1 MSVCAWA
8 QQPNIKANRL
18 IHEKSPYL
26 LQHAYNPVDWYSW
39 QQEAFD
45 KAKKEDKPI
54 FLSIGYSTCHWCH
67 VMEEE
72 SYSDLRI
79 AKILND
85 NFIAIKVDREE
96 RPDIDSIY
104 MQAVEA
110 MTGSGGWPLNVF
122 LTPDLKPFYGGT
134 YFPPTSRWGQ
144 PGLDTVLIE
153 IAQKWKTQ
161 KGSILRQ
168 AMDLKSG
175 RTSTEGIPMTASSF
189 SPMTHTLNQ
198 DTLKNAYE
206 QLRSNFDNQ
215 NGGFGGAIKF
225 PSSHMLSF
233 LLRYWNRSHDPQAL
247 AMVEKTLH
255 AMADGGIHD
264 QIGGGFHR
272 YSTDSFWRVP
282 HFEKMLYDQA
292 MLSMTYL
299 EAYQATG
306 KKEYV
311 DVVRDILDYVLRD
324 MTSSEGAFYSAED
337 ADSQDERGQKREGTF
352 YLWTAN
358 EISDVLSKEDAVV
371 FDYYF
376 GVEPGGNMRGDFGD
390 KNILYVAHS
399 IEETARQ
406 FGKSVEEIQNILQQA
421 KAKLLAQR
429 TQRTRPFRDD
439 KVLTDWNGL
448 MITSFASAAQVLDEP
463 RYAQA
468 AQKAADFLLA
478 KMKRSDGRLMH
489 RWRKGESAIGGFL
502 DDYAFFTQGLL
513 AAYEAT
519 FNPQYLQQAK
529 FLVDEM
535 IRLFGDKIAGGFF
548 LRANDEQALIGRTK
562 DAYDGAI
569 PSGNSVAAMI
579 LGKLG
584 RLMMEK
590 RYEIQARATV
600 DAFSAQV
607 ELYPSGFTYMLAALD
622 YLLGPSR
629 EIVIAGDQN
638 DPHTQAMVHE
648 IHQHFMPNKVICL
661 HPVGQ
666 QQARAIEALV
676 PFIKDQKLMGGKS
689 TAYVCSHYVC
699 KLPVNDVKKLQPM
712 LK

>member
-1 MSVCAWA
+1 MTAISVCVWA
-8 QQPNIKANRL
+8 QQPNTKANRL

-26 LQHAYNPVDWYSW
+26 LQHAYNPVDWYPW
-39 QQEAFD
+39 GQEAFD

-72 SYSDLRI
+72 SYSDPRI

-96 RPDIDSIY
+96 RPDIDNIY
-104 MQAVEA
+104 MKAVEA

-122 LTPDLKPFYGGT
+122 LTPGLKPFYGGT

-144 PGLDTVLIE
+144 SGLDTVLTD
-153 IAQKWKTQ
+153 IAQQWKTQ
-161 KGSILRQ
+161 KDLIFWQ

-175 RTSTEGIPMTASSF
+175 AAATEGIPMTQG
-189 SPMTHTLNQ
+189 LNQ

-215 NGGFGGAIKF
+215 NGGFGGRIKF

-255 AMADGGIHD
+255 AMTEGGIHD

-272 YSTDSFWRVP
+272 YSTDPIWRVP

-306 KKEYV
+306 KKEYA
-311 DVVRDILDYVLRD
+311 DVARDILDYVLRD
-324 MTSSEGAFYSAED
+324 MTSSDGAFYSAED
-337 ADSQDERGQKREGTF
+337 ADSQDERGQKREGAF
-352 YLWTAN
+352 YLWTAYD
-358 EISDVLSKEDAVV
+358 IADVLGRKDAQV

-376 GVEPGGNMRGDFGD
+376 GVEVGGNMRGDFEG
-390 KNILYVAHS
+390 KNILYVAHN
-399 IEETARQ
+399 IEDTARQ

-421 KAKLLAQR
+421 KAKFLDRR

-448 MITSFASAAQVLDEP
+448 MIDSFALAAQVLDEP

-468 AQKAADFLLA
+468 AQKATDFLWT
-478 KMKRSDGRLMH
+478 KMKHPDGRLMH
-489 RWRKGESAIGGFL
+489 RYREGEAAIAGFL

-513 AAYEAT
+513 ATYEAT

-529 FLVDEM
+529 FLADEM
-535 IRLFGDKIAGGFF
+535 IRLFQDKMAGGFF
-548 LRANDEQALIGRTK
+548 LQANDEQVLIGRTK
-562 DAYDGAI
+562 DAYDGAM
-569 PSGNSVAAMI
+569 PSGNSTAALV
-579 LGKLG
+579 LGELG

-590 RYEIQARATV
+590 RYETQARADV
-600 DAFSAQV
+600 NAFSAQIR
-607 ELYPSGFTYMLAALD
+607 LYPSGFTYMLAALD
-622 YLLGPSR
+622 YLWGPSW
-629 EIVIAGDQN
+629 EIVIAGSQN
-638 DPHTQAMVHE
+638 DLNTQAMVRE
-648 IHQHFMPNKVICL
+648 IHRHFVPNKVICL
-661 HPVGQ
+661 HPVDQ
-666 QQARAIEALV
+666 QQARVIEALI
-676 PFIKDQKLMGGKS
+676 PFIKDQKVIGGKS
-689 TAYVCSHYVC
+689 TVYVCSNYVC
-699 KLPVNDVKKLQPM
+699 KLPINDIKKLQSM